1 MEVWRVNPRAGA
13 SDPAP
18 SSADLHTSVILTM
31 ERLEKLRELELK
43 LYTELQRAE
52 SRSVA
57 AIARQYRETIKEI
70 EEIEGSDSGE
80 DEIEKLLN
88 GRDGMPGAVRK
99 DHTKI

>member
-1 MEVWRVNPRAGA
+1 MIYEANQNCDRLGKLKAVAELLAKEMDKVKY
-13 SDPAP
+13 SK
-18 SSADLHTSVILTM
+18 DLPPLT
-31 ERLEKLRELELK
+31 K
-43 LYTELQRAE
+43 
-52 SRSVA
+52 
-57 AIARQYRETIKEI
+57 QYRETIKEI